1 MTKLED
7 FTVCTLSLSESRG
20 GNHYL
25 HVTVTF
31 LQLQKQNKLY
41 DGGKVLKKVKPS
53 IIHEQSI
60 IKMYFLMFQTA
71 NPEDAISPEAVTLKS
86 SAR

>member
-1 MTKLED
+1 
-7 FTVCTLSLSESRG
+7 
-20 GNHYL
+20 
-25 HVTVTF
+25 
-31 LQLQKQNKLY
+31 LY